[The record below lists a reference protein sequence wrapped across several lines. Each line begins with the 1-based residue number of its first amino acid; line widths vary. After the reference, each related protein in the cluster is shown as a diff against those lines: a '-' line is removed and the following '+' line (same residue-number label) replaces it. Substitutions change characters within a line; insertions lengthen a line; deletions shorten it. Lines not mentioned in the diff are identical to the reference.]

1 MRYGPRTG
9 GDECGSIIRGERV
22 HHVARRRGGVALRH
36 ARAVAG
42 ADAAD
47 RCAYG
52 TRREPPGRTGP
63 CRGVAR
69 GTPEARLDGEPQYR
83 IDTRWAT
90 ADVELMQRFAREIVE
105 LQLADKQLG
114 VVFMTT
120 LKLKTLFLILILP
133 ALFFLSPICAAEF
146 TYKEYTKASE
156 SWRRGFVF
164 GISRYMST
172 VAQPDE
178 EAPYPVRT
186 AFQRC
191 LGGST
196 DTLLAR
202 HIEAYAASNPGSSNG
217 SMVAVV
223 MRALFDLCR
232 SEIEKTKPAN
242 TAPSQR
248 SRP

>member
-1 MRYGPRTG
+1 MEPFFRPLAALDEEQESGRSESPGWRYHGTG
-9 GDECGSIIRGERV
+9 CRFSLTLLRRYTV
-22 HHVARRRGGVALRH
+22 HFFPVTEVA
-36 ARAVAG
+36 
-42 ADAAD
+42 
-47 RCAYG
+47 
-52 TRREPPGRTGP
+52 
-63 CRGVAR
+63 
-69 GTPEARLDGEPQYR
+69 
-83 IDTRWAT
+83 
-90 ADVELMQRFAREIVE
+90 
-105 LQLADKQLG
+105 ADKQLG

-120 LKLKTLFLILILP
+120 LKLKTLFLILP

-178 EAPYPVRT
+178 EVPYPVRT

-202 HIEAYAASNPGSSNG
+202 HVEAYAATNPGSSNG

-232 SEIEKTKPAN
+232 SEIEKTKPDN
-242 TAPSQR
+242 TAPGQR
-248 SRP
+248 SRPR

>member
-1 MRYGPRTG
+1 
-9 GDECGSIIRGERV
+9 
-22 HHVARRRGGVALRH
+22 VA
-36 ARAVAG
+36 
-42 ADAAD
+42 
-47 RCAYG
+47 
-52 TRREPPGRTGP
+52 
-63 CRGVAR
+63 
-69 GTPEARLDGEPQYR
+69 
-83 IDTRWAT
+83 
-90 ADVELMQRFAREIVE
+90 
-105 LQLADKQLG
+105 ADKQLG

-120 LKLKTLFLILILP
+120 LKLKTLFLILP

-146 TYKEYTKASE
+146 TYEEYTKASE

-178 EAPYPVRT
+178 EVPYPVRT

-202 HIEAYAASNPGSSNG
+202 HVEAYAASNPGSSNG

-223 MRALFDLCR
+223 MRALFDL
-232 SEIEKTKPAN
+232 
-242 TAPSQR
+242 
-248 SRP
+248 

>member
-1 MRYGPRTG
+1 M
-9 GDECGSIIRGERV
+9 
-22 HHVARRRGGVALRH
+22 RRRDFIKVI
-36 ARAVAG
+36 AG
-42 ADAAD
+42 AAAASPLAAHAQQPE
-47 RCAYG
+47 RMWRIGVLMAYAESDPEG
-52 TRREPPGRTGP
+52 QARVAAFREGLQKLGWTESRNI
-63 CRGVAR
+63 
-69 GTPEARLDGEPQYR
+69 R
-83 IDTRWAT
+83 IDTCCAA

-105 LQLADKQLG
+105 LQLADKQVG

-120 LKLKTLFLILILP
+120 LKLKTLFLILP

-202 HIEAYAASNPGSSNG
+202 HVEAYAASNPGSSNG

-242 TAPSQR
+242 TAPGQR

>member
-1 MRYGPRTG
+1 
-9 GDECGSIIRGERV
+9 
-22 HHVARRRGGVALRH
+22 VA
-36 ARAVAG
+36 
-42 ADAAD
+42 
-47 RCAYG
+47 
-52 TRREPPGRTGP
+52 
-63 CRGVAR
+63 
-69 GTPEARLDGEPQYR
+69 
-83 IDTRWAT
+83 
-90 ADVELMQRFAREIVE
+90 
-105 LQLADKQLG
+105 ADKQLG

-120 LKLKTLFLILILP
+120 LKLKTLFLILP

-178 EAPYPVRT
+178 EVPYPVRT

-202 HIEAYAASNPGSSNG
+202 HVEAYAASNPGSSNG

-232 SEIEKTKPAN
+232 PEIEKTKPAN
-242 TAPSQR
+242 TAPGQR

>member
-1 MRYGPRTG
+1 M
-9 GDECGSIIRGERV
+9 
-22 HHVARRRGGVALRH
+22 A
-36 ARAVAG
+36 
-42 ADAAD
+42 
-47 RCAYG
+47 
-52 TRREPPGRTGP
+52 
-63 CRGVAR
+63 
-69 GTPEARLDGEPQYR
+69 
-83 IDTRWAT
+83 
-90 ADVELMQRFAREIVE
+90 
-105 LQLADKQLG
+105 ADKQLG

-120 LKLKTLFLILILP
+120 LKLKTLFLILP

-178 EAPYPVRT
+178 EVPYPVRT

-202 HIEAYAASNPGSSNG
+202 HVEAYAASNPGSSNG

-242 TAPSQR
+242 TAPGQR

>member
-1 MRYGPRTG
+1 MK
-9 GDECGSIIRGERV
+9 
-22 HHVARRRGGVALRH
+22 
-36 ARAVAG
+36 
-42 ADAAD
+42 
-47 RCAYG
+47 
-52 TRREPPGRTGP
+52 RREFITLLGG
-63 CRGVAR
+63 A
-69 GTPEARLDGEPQYR
+69 AIAWHALNDHR
-83 IDTRWAT
+83 ILLGSDSRCC
-90 ADVELMQRFAREIVE
+90 
-105 LQLADKQLG
+105 KQTSR
-114 VVFMTT
+114 VVFMMT
-120 LKLKTLFLILILP
+120 LKLKTLFLILP

-178 EAPYPVRT
+178 EVRYPVRT

-202 HIEAYAASNPGSSNG
+202 HVEAYAASNPGSSNG

-242 TAPSQR
+242 TAPGQR